1 MNWTLI
7 DNDGAHHDAKPP
19 RHYDQRTMTHVF
31 SAAALGLLRVAVISP
46 DLRVADVDFNVQATI
61 DALRQAR
68 AAGARLALFPEL
80 GLTGYSCGDLF
91 RQTSLLEAALQGLQC
106 VAQATEQIGI
116 TTIVGLP
123 LALDGRLFNCAAVL
137 GNGRVL
143 GLIPK
148 TYLPNYSEF
157 YEQRWFSPA
166 QFATADQ
173 VIIAGLAVPFGT
185 NLLFRAEDL
194 PGCVLGVE
202 ICEDLWAVEPLS
214 GKLARAGATIILNPS
229 ASPEQLGKAD
239 YRRALVQ
246 QQSARCI
253 AAYLYASA
261 GPAESTTD
269 VVYSGH
275 ALVCENGTLLAE
287 TERFQFGT
295 QMAIADL
302 DLQRLQHDRR
312 LNTSYAASGGID
324 ALRIMPFVLGEMD
337 APFGDMLRRPLSQ
350 MPFVPANPAERAKYC
365 REVFA
370 IQSTGLARRLRHT
383 GAQRVTI
390 GVSGGL
396 DSTLALLVAARA
408 FDKLG
413 YARSGIIGITM
424 PGFGTTARTLGQARA
439 LMQALGVTA
448 REIPIQAAVSQHFRD
463 IGHDPDQHDVTFEN
477 AQARERTQILMDVA
491 NEVGGFVV
499 GTGDLSE
506 LALGWATFNGDHMS
520 MYHVNAGVP
529 KTLVRYLIEW
539 CADEEFDGETA
550 QLLRAISAGPITPE
564 LLPLRNG
571 QLQQETEAAI
581 GPYVLHDF
589 FLYYHVRY
597 GYAPNKIFY
606 LARCAFAGQN
616 SQPHRFD
623 DATILRWLEVFYQRF
638 FAQQFKRNAMPD
650 GPKVGSVALS
660 PRGDWRM
667 PSDVSPAVWLDA
679 LAKIK
684 QANVAI
690 GR

>member
-1 MNWTLI
+1 
-7 DNDGAHHDAKPP
+7 
-19 RHYDQRTMTHVF
+19 MTHPF
-31 SAAALGLLRVAVISP
+31 SCAALGLLRAAAISP
-46 DLRVADVDFNVQATI
+46 DVRIADVDFNTQATI
-61 DALRQAR
+61 AALRTAR
-68 AAGARLALFPEL
+68 AAGVRLALFPEL
-80 GLTGYSCGDLF
+80 GLTSYSCGDLF
-91 RQTSLLEAALQGLQC
+91 RQARLLEAALLGLRD

-116 TTIVGLP
+116 TAIVGLP

-137 GNGRVL
+137 SGGQVL

-166 QFATADQ
+166 QFATTDQ
-173 VIIAGLAVPFGT
+173 VMIHGQCVPFGT
-185 NLLFRAEDL
+185 HLLFLAEDL
-194 PGCVLGVE
+194 PGCMLGVE
-202 ICEDLWAVEPLS
+202 ICEDLWALEPLS
-214 GKLARAGATIILNPS
+214 GKLARAGATILLNPS

-253 AAYLYASA
+253 AAYLYAGA

-312 LNTSYAASGGID
+312 LNTSYAASGGRDTLRVIRF
-324 ALRIMPFVLGEMD
+324 ALGGME
-337 APFGDMLRRPLSQ
+337 APFGDVLRRPLSQ
-350 MPFVPANPAERAKYC
+350 TPFVPANLADRAKHC
-365 REVFA
+365 REIFA
-370 IQSTGLARRLRHT
+370 IQSTGLARRLLHT

-413 YARSGIIGITM
+413 YPRSGIIGITM
-424 PGFGTTARTLGQARA
+424 PGFGTTERTLGQARA

-448 REIPIQAAVSQHFRD
+448 REIPIQAAVNQHFRD

-491 NEVGGFVV
+491 NKVGGFVV

-539 CADEEFDGETA
+539 CADEAFSGETA
-550 QLLRAISAGPITPE
+550 RLLRAISAGPITPE

-597 GYAPNKIFY
+597 GYAPNKVFY
-606 LARCAFAGQN
+606 LARCAFAGQ
-616 SQPHRFD
+616 SGQPHAFD
-623 DATILRWLEVFYQRF
+623 DATLLTWLEVFYQRF

-667 PSDVSPAVWLDA
+667 PSDASPALWLDA
-679 LAKIK
+679 LAEIK
-684 QANVAI
+684 QASIAI

>member
-1 MNWTLI
+1 MINV
-7 DNDGAHHDAKPP
+7 
-19 RHYDQRTMTHVF
+19 TMTKRF
-31 SAAALGLLRVAVISP
+31 SSADLGLLRVAVISP

-61 DALRQAR
+61 DALQRAR
-68 AAGARLALFPEL
+68 DAGARLALFPEL

-91 RQTSLLEAALQGLQC
+91 RQAHLLEAALQGLGQLIAAT
-106 VAQATEQIGI
+106 AQLEI
-116 TTIVGLP
+116 TAVVGLP
-123 LALDGRLFNCAAVL
+123 WALDGRLFDCAAVISH
-137 GNGRVL
+137 GRLL
-143 GLIPK
+143 GLVPK
-148 TYLPNYSEF
+148 THLPNYSEF

-166 QFATADQ
+166 HVATSEQ
-173 VIIAGLAVPFGT
+173 VVIAGQAVPFGAS
-185 NLLFRAEDL
+185 LLFVAEDM
-194 PGCVLGVE
+194 PDCVLGVE
-202 ICEDLWAVEPLS
+202 ICEDLWAVEPPS
-214 GKLARAGATIILNPS
+214 GRLAQAGATIILNPS

-253 AAYLYASA
+253 AAYLYAGA

-275 ALVCENGTLLAE
+275 ALICENGTLLAE
-287 TERFQFGT
+287 TERFRFGT

-312 LNTSYAASGGID
+312 LNTSYAASGGPD
-324 ALRIMPFVLGEMD
+324 ALRRVPFALGGMD
-337 APFGDMLRRPLSQ
+337 APFGDVLRRPLSQ
-350 MPFVPANPAERAKYC
+350 TPFVPADRAERAKHC

-370 IQSTGLARRLRHT
+370 IQSTGLARRLMHT

-413 YARSGIIGITM
+413 HPRAGIVGITM
-424 PGFGTTARTLGQARA
+424 PGFGTTARTLSQARA

-448 REIPIQAAVSQHFRD
+448 REIPIHAAVSQHFQD

-491 NEVGGFVV
+491 NQIGGFVV

-529 KTLVRYLIEW
+529 KTLVRYLVEW
-539 CADEEFDGETA
+539 CADEEFSGETA
-550 QLLRAISAGPITPE
+550 RLLRAISAGPITPE
-564 LLPLRNG
+564 LLPLQNG
-571 QLQQETEAAI
+571 RLQQRTEEAI

-597 GYAPNKIFY
+597 GFAPHKVFY
-606 LARCAFAGQN
+606 LAHCAFAGAE
-616 SQPHRFD
+616 SRPHWFD
-623 DATILRWLEVFYQRF
+623 DATILKWLDVFYRRF

-667 PSDVSPAVWLDA
+667 PSDASSGLWLAALEEVKQA
-679 LAKIK
+679 LAM
-684 QANVAI
+684 V
-690 GR
+690 GG